1 MQIFHCIELPFCKVL
16 MMDSWN
22 AQAHRYFIAY
32 NARDDFRHVLGL
44 PVIDE
49 FATFSSPI
57 FFAPIRIL
65 GKIYNA
71 GISLA
76 HLRDPDMGMETGWP
90 PLCIGFDEPS
100 QKLPDKWEQ
109 TLIQKLQSADLAT
122 YESGSTVDF
131 GSTSIEGF
139 SLQCMRLGGFDHT
152 RLGTT
157 IVFATNAPLLPR
169 QLKRI
174 TQLGKSPFA
183 IAFST
188 GNTILAK
195 EEPVP
200 ATVQV
205 LSEEMLRKVMMGFTQ
220 LESKV

>member
-1 MQIFHCIELPFCKVL
+1 
-16 MMDSWN
+16 MMDPWN
-22 AQAHRYFIAY
+22 APAHRYFIAY
-32 NARDDFRHVLGL
+32 NAREDFRHVLGL

-57 FFAPIRIL
+57 FFAPIPIL

-76 HLRDPDMGMETGWP
+76 HLRDPEMGMETGWP
-90 PLCIGFDEPS
+90 PLCIGFDEPAPE
-100 QKLPDKWEQ
+100 LPADWEQ
-109 TLIQKLQSADLAT
+109 TLIQRLQLT
-122 YESGSTVDF
+122 KFEPPVVSGSVMDL
-131 GSTSIEGF
+131 GSTSIDEF
-139 SLQCMRLGGFDHT
+139 SLQRVRIGGFDHS
-152 RLGTT
+152 RAGTT

-174 TQLGKSPFA
+174 TQLAKCPFA

-188 GNTILAK
+188 GNSIIAK

-200 ATVQV
+200 AMIQV
-205 LSEEMLRKVMMGFTQ
+205 LSEEMLRKVCMGFAR
-220 LESKV
+220 LESDV